1 MATIH
6 APAYGAS
13 RSTTDQP
20 EFSLSIRSLLA
31 GFSVAAGAIH
41 LVMVGAHAEAS
52 TLDGLQFALAGWFQ
66 VILAFW
72 LFTKPGKL
80 PLVLNLVVNLG
91 LIAAWAVS
99 RTTGLP
105 WGAHAGVAE
114 EVGRVDLL
122 CVGVEVGLVVLSA
135 ALLYRPQLAFTA
147 RGPLVGVMAAVP
159 LIAVMGLTTAALASG
174 EAAEHGGAG
183 HSHGEAAAG
192 GHDDGHTHGT
202 APAGGETAF
211 AALAADD
218 VCDSDVNVASYYTE
232 LSALGANHHADGS
245 TAGGHSHGGGTAA
258 DTQPLIEFAAENDIA
273 LDGETIDEL
282 TSVLGSEPSIVLSS
296 GEHGAGGPFVGLDG
310 HGAPQHWTPLT
321 DPAECE
327 QLHEELDAALAVA
340 DAHPTVQDAL
350 DDGYIKATGYIE
362 GIAAHYIKL
371 SELMDP
377 GFDAASPEMLLYDGD
392 QPTSRMIGISY
403 ATFSNDVID
412 PAEHGFT
419 GPNDYPHNHDGL
431 CTRGGLVV
439 GGSSISVEECARRGG
454 SKIGAALQ
462 MIHAWVVPGCE
473 SPYGMFSAENPVL
486 DRALGQHSTEP
497 GSANCAF
504 SDYDLDSTPGM
515 PPELLDT

>member
-6 APAYGAS
+6 APSYGAA
-13 RSTTDQP
+13 RSTTVQP

-31 GFSVAAGAIH
+31 GLSVAAGAIH
-41 LVMVGAHAEAS
+41 LVMVGSHAEAS
-52 TLDGLQFALAGWFQ
+52 TMEGLQFALAGWFQ
-66 VILAFW
+66 IILAFW
-72 LFTKPGKL
+72 LFARPGRL

-91 LIAAWAVS
+91 LIGAWAVS
-99 RTTGLP
+99 RTVGLP
-105 WGAHAGVAE
+105 WGSHAGVAE

-122 CVGVEVGLVVLSA
+122 CVGAEIALVLLSA
-135 ALLYRPQLAFTA
+135 ALLLRPQLAFTA
-147 RGPLVGVMAAVP
+147 RGPLVGAMAAVP

-174 EAAEHGGAG
+174 EAAEHGGAA
-183 HSHGEAAAG
+183 HAHGEEAAAA
-192 GHDDGHTHGT
+192 GHDEGHPHGA
-202 APAGGETAF
+202 APGGETAF

-218 VCDSDVNVASYYTE
+218 VCDGETNVASYYTE
-232 LSALGANHHADGS
+232 LSALGGDHHADGATDS
-245 TAGGHSHGGGTAA
+245 GHGHGAGEAE
-258 DTQPLIEFAAENDIA
+258 TQPLIEFAAENDIA
-273 LDGETIDEL
+273 LDEETVDVL

-310 HGAPQHWTPLT
+310 HGAAQHWTPLT

-327 QLHEELDAALAVA
+327 QLQSELDDALAVA

-350 DDGYIKATGYIE
+350 DAGYIKATGYIE

-377 GFDAASPEMLLYDGD
+377 GFDAANPEMLLYDGD

-403 ATFSNDVID
+403 ATFSNEVID

-439 GGSSISVEECARRGG
+439 GASSISDEECARRGG

-504 SDYDLDSTPGM
+504 TDYDLDSTPGM